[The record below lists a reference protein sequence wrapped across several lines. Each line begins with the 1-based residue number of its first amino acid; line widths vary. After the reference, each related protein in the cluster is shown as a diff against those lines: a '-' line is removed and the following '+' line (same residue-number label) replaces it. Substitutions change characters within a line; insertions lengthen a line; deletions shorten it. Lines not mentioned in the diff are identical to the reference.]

1 MVSAIILRSSGAQDG
16 DGITLPSNREAAS
29 DEQLLKL
36 WLHGRSPN
44 TQRAYRGDATRFLT
58 VVAKPL
64 RYVTLADLQDFADSL
79 QGLAPASQCRV
90 LSSVKSLLSF
100 SHRIGY
106 LAFDVGRPL
115 RLPANRNHLSER
127 ILAEGVIHKILALE
141 PSRRNRA
148 LLRLLYAAGLRV
160 FELCALTWQHLQ
172 ERDEAGQVTVL
183 GKGGKTRTVL
193 LSAATWHELRGLG
206 GDSDSASPVF
216 RSRRC
221 GELSSSQVL
230 RIVRAAARR
239 AGIQARVSPHWLR
252 HAHASHALERGCPI
266 HLVQATL
273 GHASVATTR
282 RYLHARPTDSS
293 APAEA
298 AGMYSALSVMM
309 PPSCLRRGGYYATRT
324 ESRAGLAGRR
334 GEDFRHSQLLF
345 KYFLER
351 ETGIEPATLCLGR
364 FCSRFVAV

>member
-1 MVSAIILRSSGAQDG
+1 MRSAVILHSSGAQDG
-16 DGITLPSNREAAS
+16 GGITLPSNQQASS

-36 WLHGRSPN
+36 WLHGRSAN
-44 TQRAYRGDATRFLT
+44 TQRAYGTDAARFLT
-58 VVAKPL
+58 HVAKPL

-79 QGLAPASQCRV
+79 RGLAPASQCRV

-100 SHRIGY
+100 SHRLGY

-115 RLPANRNHLSER
+115 RLPANRNRLSER

-141 PSRRNRA
+141 PSRRNRS

-172 ERDEAGQVTVL
+172 ERDDAGQVTVL

-206 GDSDSASPVF
+206 GNGDAATPVF
-216 RSRRC
+216 RSRK
-221 GELSSSQVL
+221 GGPLSHSQVL
-230 RIVRAAARR
+230 RIVRAAAQR
-239 AGIQARVSPHWLR
+239 AGIQAPVSPHWLR

-273 GHASVATTR
+273 GHASVATTG

-293 APAEA
+293 AR
-298 AGMYSALSVMM
+298 YLSV
-309 PPSCLRRGGYYATRT
+309 
-324 ESRAGLAGRR
+324 
-334 GEDFRHSQLLF
+334 
-345 KYFLER
+345 
-351 ETGIEPATLCLGR
+351 
-364 FCSRFVAV
+364 